1 MRNPTVRPQSHGTYL
16 RGICRKPLLSTTY
29 VPKINLEARP
39 DCFEKLH
46 AIAWELWQAMNR
58 LPERSSELNAEFLSI
73 FLRHVYTD
81 QFPQVSVSTARL
93 LNAALWIGEQQGRY
107 LLFFRQVGQ
116 ELREA
121 KLTPADVEQ
130 LNRLGEKFR
139 DALNR
144 AGSAVQRAAESRR
157 DSDLSE
163 VDSYRE
169 KVTFLMA
176 SLYGTYWPMSLPNEE
191 QVLAAIKNSLHF
203 VRFGESYPDAEK
215 KAQMGEP
222 RAFERKQKTERAAYH
237 LVHFGKRP
245 PLRKLNV
252 AHLVVFKLFM
262 PFGLSRLNDEELG
275 AFFDEVC
282 GCKGHDG
289 TALRKKRNS
298 LGTHTGQALLANF
311 SLLPTRPCSLLA
323 AVPLAETAS
332 PAPFP
337 AQGEAK
343 LGPRGPALDLFVR
356 PIA

>member
-1 MRNPTVRPQSHGTYL
+1 MRNPTVRPESHGTYL

-29 VPKINLEARP
+29 VPKINLEASP
-39 DCFEKLH
+39 DCWQKLH
-46 AIAWELWQAMNR
+46 PIARELWQAMNR
-58 LPERSSELNAEFLSI
+58 IKSLSEQGPKLNAEFLSI
-73 FLRHVYTD
+73 FLRHVHGD

-93 LNAALWIGEQQGRY
+93 LNAARWISEQQRRY
-107 LLFFRQVGQ
+107 VLFFRQVGQ

-121 KLTPADVEQ
+121 KLTRADVEH
-130 LNRLGEKFR
+130 LNRTGNELR
-139 DALNR
+139 DALNY

-169 KVTFLMA
+169 KVTSLMA
-176 SLYGTYWPMSLPNEE
+176 RLYGTYWPMSLPSEE
-191 QVLAAIKNSLHF
+191 QVSAAIKNSLHF
-203 VRFGESYPDAEK
+203 VRFGESYPDAER

-237 LVHFGKRP
+237 LIHFGKRP

-252 AHLVVFKLFM
+252 AHLFVFQLFM
-262 PFGLSRLNDEELG
+262 PLGLGRLNDQELG

-282 GCKGHDG
+282 GCKAHDG

-298 LGTHTGQALLANF
+298 LGTHAGQALLANF
-311 SLLPTRPCSLLA
+311 HLLPTRPCSLLA

-337 AQGEAK
+337 APAAK
-343 LGPRGPALDLFVR
+343 PN
-356 PIA
+356 